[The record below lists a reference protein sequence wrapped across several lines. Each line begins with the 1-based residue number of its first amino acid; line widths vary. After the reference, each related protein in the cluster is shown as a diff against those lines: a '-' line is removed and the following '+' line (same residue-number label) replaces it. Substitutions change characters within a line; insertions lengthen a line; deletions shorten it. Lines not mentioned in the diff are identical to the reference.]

1 MLIYTQIIELPSD
14 KELFDQIYH
23 TYRHAMYRRAYRI
36 LRNPQDAEDAVHE
49 AFITVAKNIEKFS
62 DPLCHKTRSYLV
74 TIIESRA
81 IDIYRKK
88 AAHPHAPL
96 EETWGMG
103 REDSYSDGTL
113 AGCIL
118 RLPEKQRS
126 VILLKYAQGLTNREI
141 GKLLGMTQAN
151 VRKTEQ
157 RAKEKLEQYCKE
169 EGLL

>member
-1 MLIYTQIIELPSD
+1 MLIYTQNIEPPSD
-14 KELFDQIYH
+14 KTLFDQIYH
-23 TYRHAMYRRAYRI
+23 TYRNAMYHRAYRI
-36 LRNPQDAEDAVHE
+36 LNNAQDAEDAVHE
-49 AFITVAKNIEKFS
+49 AFVYVAKNIEKFS
-62 DPLCHKTRSYLV
+62 EPKCHKTKSYLV

-81 IDIYRKK
+81 IDIYRRK
-88 AAHPHAPL
+88 AAHPHSPL

-103 REDSYSDGTL
+103 HEDTYSDGTL
-113 AGCIL
+113 ADCIL

-126 VILLKYAQGLTNREI
+126 VIILKYAQGLTNREI
-141 GKLLGMTQAN
+141 GKLLGMTQTN

>member
-1 MLIYTQIIELPSD
+1 M
-14 KELFDQIYH
+14 
-23 TYRHAMYRRAYRI
+23 
-36 LRNPQDAEDAVHE
+36 
-49 AFITVAKNIEKFS
+49 
-62 DPLCHKTRSYLV
+62 CHKTKSYLV
-74 TIIESRA
+74 TIIYSRA
-81 IDIYRKK
+81 IDIYRKRT
-88 AAHPHAPL
+88 AHPTLDLDSA
-96 EETWGMG
+96 WNVGQ
-103 REDSYSDGTL
+103 EDDYADNSL

-126 VILLKYAQGLTNREI
+126 IIILKYAQGLSNKEI

>member
-1 MLIYTQIIELPSD
+1 MLIYTQIIDAPAD
-14 KELFDQIYH
+14 KTLFDRIYH

-36 LRNPQDAEDAVHE
+36 LNNAQDAEDAVHE
-49 AFITVAKNIEKFS
+49 AFITVARNIEKFS
-62 DPLCHKTRSYLV
+62 DPMCHKTRSYLV

-96 EETWGMG
+96 DEAWMLG
-103 REDSYSDGTL
+103 REDYHSDDVL
-113 AGCIL
+113 ANCIL

-126 VILLKYAQGLTNREI
+126 VLVLKYAQGLTNREI

>member
-1 MLIYTQIIELPSD
+1 MKCKYEVAEQDKLKFDLIY
-14 KELFDQIYH
+14 F
-23 TYRHAMYRRAYRI
+23 TYRHMMYRRAYRI
-36 LRNPQDAEDAVHE
+36 LGNAQDAEDAVHE
-49 AFITVAKNIEKFS
+49 AFITVSKNFEKFS
-62 DPLCHKTRSYLV
+62 DPMCHKTKSYLV
-74 TIIESRA
+74 TIIDSRA
-81 IDIYRKK
+81 IDIYRKRT
-88 AAHPHAPL
+88 AHPTLDL
-96 EETWGMG
+96 ETAWNVG

-126 VILLKYAQGLTNREI
+126 IIVMKYAQGLSNKEI